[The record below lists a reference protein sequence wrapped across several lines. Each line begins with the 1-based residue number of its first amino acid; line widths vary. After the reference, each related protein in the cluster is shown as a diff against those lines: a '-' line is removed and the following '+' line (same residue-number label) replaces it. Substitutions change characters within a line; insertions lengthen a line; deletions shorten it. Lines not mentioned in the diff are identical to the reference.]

1 MGRVAETPLMRQYRQ
16 IKQRYPDTIV
26 LFRLGDFYETF
37 EEDAAITARICGIAL
52 TRRNNGAAGDVPM
65 AGFPHHQLDTYLPK
79 LVRAGY
85 RVAVCE
91 QLEDPKFARGIV
103 RRGVVEVVTPGV
115 ALYEKLL
122 EAKQSRYVAA
132 VALPVRAGQQVGIA
146 FAEAS
151 TGEFFVT
158 EVEPQRV
165 IEVLESFA
173 PAEILLAR
181 RDYRTFQEWRE
192 QLRWGPVLTRLEDWI
207 VEEDFARQL
216 LQRHFGVGSL
226 KGFGVDHLTQG
237 IEAAGAVLHYI
248 RETQQ
253 EQASHLQRLRYYN
266 ASDYMELDAATRRNL
281 ELLATA
287 AEGRVD
293 GSLWRV
299 LDKTQ
304 TPMGGR
310 LLKFW
315 LHRPLRRPEAIRQR
329 LAAVR
334 AFYEHPGLR
343 QRLRQLLPQ
352 LGDIERLI
360 SRIATGRAIPREYCQ
375 LGQSILLCRQL
386 AELLRE
392 LPATGL
398 LAELQWEELLPAVL
412 PLGERL
418 QTLFQES
425 PTSEFGSGAIFREG
439 VSAELDELRGLLQ
452 TAKEWLVRYQEA
464 ERQRT
469 GIPSLKVGYNAV
481 FGYYIEV
488 THVHRSKIPPDYERK
503 QTLTNAERYT
513 TPTLKEMELKLM
525 HAGERIAALEQELMG
540 QVRQEVLQHVI
551 ALQEVARAVATV
563 DCLQSLAEVAH
574 EYGYCEPEVDESEI
588 IDIRA
593 GRHPVVERLLPPG
606 EPYVPNDTYMD
617 TEREQLHVV
626 TGPNMSGKSCYLRQV
641 GLIVLLA
648 QIGSFVPAQRAR
660 IGVVD
665 RIFTR
670 VGAHD
675 NITGGESTFL
685 VEMHETAA
693 ILHNATRRSLILLD
707 EVGRGTATFD
717 GISIAWAV
725 AEYIHEFVRA
735 RTLFATHYH
744 ELNALAEQ
752 YERIRAYHAEV
763 REVDGQLL
771 FTHRI
776 LPGGT
781 DHSFGIH
788 VARMA
793 GIPEWVIRRAEEI
806 LLVLE
811 REHGRSSVSLRPE
824 AMERRQPVQLTIF
837 TMVDEPLRQRLQ
849 QLDPNA
855 LTPLQ
860 ALQILAELCEQARQ

>member
-1 MGRVAETPLMRQYRQ
+1 MTRVAETPLMRQYRQ

-37 EEDAAITARICGIAL
+37 EDDAAITAQVCGIAL

-65 AGFPHHQLDTYLPK
+65 AGFPHHQLDTYLAK

-115 ALYEKLL
+115 ALSEKLL

-132 VALPVRAGQQVGIA
+132 LVLPVRSGQSVGIA
-146 FAEAS
+146 LADAS
-151 TGEFFVT
+151 TGEFLT
-158 EVEPQRV
+158 MEVSPEHAV
-165 IEVLESFA
+165 DVLESFA
-173 PAEILLAR
+173 PAEILLAK
-181 RDYRTFQEWRE
+181 RDYRTIQEWSGR
-192 QLRWGPVLTRLEDWI
+192 LVWRPVLTRLEDWL
-207 VEEDFARQL
+207 VEAGFARQL
-216 LQRHFGVGSL
+216 LQRHFGVESL
-226 KGFGVDHLTQG
+226 KGFGIDHLGQG
-237 IEAAGAVLHYI
+237 IAAAGAVLHYI

-253 EQASHLQRLRYYN
+253 EHAYHIRSIRAYN
-266 ASDYMELDAATRRNL
+266 PSEYMELDAATRRNL
-281 ELLATA
+281 ELLATV

-293 GSLWRV
+293 GSVWRI
-299 LDKTQ
+299 LDKTL

-315 LHRPLRRPEAIRQR
+315 LHHPLRRPEPIRQR

-334 AFYEHPGLR
+334 VFVEHAPQR
-343 QRLRQLLPQ
+343 HRLRQLLPSV
-352 LGDIERLI
+352 GDLERIL
-360 SRIATGRAIPREYCQ
+360 SRIATGRALPREYLA
-375 LGQSILLCRQL
+375 LGQGLASTQRIAELVRQL
-386 AELLRE
+386 
-392 LPATGL
+392 PSCGL
-398 LAELQWEELLPAVL
+398 LADIPWEELLQEAV
-412 PLGERL
+412 PLGEQLCQAL
-418 QTLFQES
+418 QEN
-425 PTSEFGSGAIFREG
+425 PCSEFGSGAIFRRG
-439 VSAELDELRGLLQ
+439 FSAELDELRQLLESS
-452 TAKEWLVRYQEA
+452 KEWLEQYQES
-464 ERQRT
+464 ERRRT

-488 THVHRSKIPPDYERK
+488 THAHRAKVPPDYERK
-503 QTLTNAERYT
+503 QTLTTAERYT
-513 TPTLKEMELKLM
+513 TPVLKEMELKLL
-525 HAGERIAALEQELMG
+525 HAGERIAAVEQELLG
-540 QVRQEVLQHVI
+540 KLRRAILQQI
-551 ALQEVARAVATV
+551 PALQQLAQTLALI
-563 DCLQSLAEVAH
+563 DCLQCLAEVAV
-574 EYGYCEPEVDESEI
+574 EYGYCEPEVDDSEVLEI
-588 IDIRA
+588 HA
-593 GRHPVVERLLPPG
+593 GRHPVVERLLPVG
-606 EPYVPNDTYMD
+606 EQYVPNDTYLD
-617 TEREQLHVV
+617 TEREQLCLL

-685 VEMHETAA
+685 VEMHEAAA

-717 GISIAWAV
+717 GLSIAWAI
-725 AEYIHEFVRA
+725 AEYIHEVVQA

-744 ELNALAEQ
+744 ELNALAER
-752 YERIRAYHAEV
+752 YPRIRAYHAEV
-763 REVDGQLL
+763 REVEGKLV

-788 VARMA
+788 VAQMA
-793 GIPEWVIRRAEEI
+793 GLPDWVVERAWEI
-806 LLVLE
+806 LSALE
-811 REHGRSSVSLRPE
+811 QEHGRAATRTLAVPALQE
-824 AMERRQPVQLTIF
+824 PVQLSMF
-837 TMVDEPLRQRLQ
+837 TLVDDPLRERLR
-849 QLDPNA
+849 QLDPER

-860 ALQILAELCEQARQ
+860 ALQILAELCQLVRQ

>member
-1 MGRVAETPLMRQYRQ
+1 MRQYRQ

-37 EEDAAITARICGIAL
+37 EEDAAITAQVCGIAL

-65 AGFPHHQLDTYLPK
+65 AGFPHHQLDVYLPK

-103 RRGVVEVVTPGV
+103 RRGVVEIVTPGV
-115 ALYEKLL
+115 ALSDRLL

-132 VALPVRAGQQVGIA
+132 VALPVRAGQPAGIA
-146 FAEAS
+146 VADAS
-151 TGEFFVT
+151 TAEFFVT
-158 EVEPQRV
+158 EVEPERV
-165 IEVLESFA
+165 VEVLEGFA
-173 PAEILLAR
+173 PAEILLSV
-181 RDYRTFQEWRE
+181 RDYRTVQHWGE
-192 QLRWGPVLTRLEDWI
+192 QLTWRPALTRLEEWL
-207 VEEDFARQL
+207 VEEGFARQL
-216 LQRHFGVGSL
+216 LQRHFGVESL
-226 KGFGVDHLTQG
+226 KGFGVEHLTRG
-237 IEAAGAVLHYI
+237 LAAAGAVLHYI

-253 EQASHLQRLRYYN
+253 EQAVHLRSLRYYSP
-266 ASDYMELDAATRRNL
+266 SDYMELDAATRRNL
-281 ELLATA
+281 ELLSTV

-293 GSLWRV
+293 GSLWQI
-299 LDKTQ
+299 LDQTL

-334 AFYEHPGLR
+334 FFVEASTLR
-343 QRLRQLLPQ
+343 QQVRQLLPQ
-352 LGDIERLI
+352 VGDVERIL
-360 SRIATGRAIPREYCQ
+360 SRIATGRALPREYLA
-375 LGQSILLCRQL
+375 LGQGIGVACQVARLLREVPPAGIL
-386 AELLRE
+386 AELEWDTLVTTLE
-392 LPATGL
+392 
-398 LAELQWEELLPAVL
+398 
-412 PLGERL
+412 PLGEHL
-418 QTLFQES
+418 CQVFQPS
-425 PTSEFGSGAIFREG
+425 PPSEFGSGSIFRPG
-439 VSAELDELRGLLQ
+439 VSPELDELRQLLHSS
-452 TAKEWLVRYQEA
+452 KEWLARYQES

-488 THVHRSKIPPDYERK
+488 THAHRAKVPPDYERK
-503 QTLTNAERYT
+503 QTLTSAERYT
-513 TPTLKEMELKLM
+513 TPVLKEMELKLLR
-525 HAGERIAALEQELMG
+525 AEERIAAIEQELVE
-540 QVRQEVLQHVI
+540 QLRQRVLQAVVP
-551 ALQEVARAVATV
+551 LQELARAIATV
-563 DCLQSLAEVAH
+563 DCVQSLAEVAQR
-574 EYGYCEPEVDESEI
+574 YNYCEPVVDESEV

-593 GRHPVVERLLPPG
+593 GRHPVVERLLPAG
-606 EPYVPNDTYMD
+606 HQYVPNDTYLD
-617 TEREQLHVV
+617 TESEQIHIV

-648 QIGSFVPAQRAR
+648 QIGSFVPARSAR

-693 ILHNATRRSLILLD
+693 ILHTATRRSLILLD

-717 GISIAWAV
+717 GISIAWAI
-725 AEYIHEFVRA
+725 AEYIHEFLRA

-744 ELNALAEQ
+744 ELNELAEK
-752 YERIRAYHAEV
+752 YPRVRAYHAEV
-763 REVDGQLL
+763 RELDGQLL

-776 LPGGT
+776 VPGGT

-788 VARMA
+788 VAQMA
-793 GIPEWVIRRAEEI
+793 GVPGWIIERAREI
-806 LLVLE
+806 LSLLE
-811 REHGRSSVSLRPE
+811 SQH
-824 AMERRQPVQLTIF
+824 RQAPDTHAAASCEPLQLSIF
-837 TMVDEPLRQRLQ
+837 TLMEDPLRQRLRE
-849 QLDPNA
+849 LDPNT

-860 ALQILAELCEQARQ
+860 ALQILAELCQEAKRQP

>member
-1 MGRVAETPLMRQYRQ
+1 MRQYRQ

-37 EEDAAITARICGIAL
+37 EEDAAITARVCGIAL

-65 AGFPHHQLDTYLPK
+65 AGFPHHQLDTYLAK

-115 ALYEKLL
+115 ALSEKLL

-132 VALPVRAGQQVGIA
+132 LALPVRSGQLVGVA
-146 FAEAS
+146 LADAS
-151 TGEFFVT
+151 TGEFFT
-158 EVEPQRV
+158 MEVPPENV
-165 IEVLESFA
+165 SDLLEGFA
-173 PAEILLAR
+173 PAELLVAK
-181 RDYRTFQEWRE
+181 RDYRTVQEWSS
-192 QLRWGPVLTRLEDWI
+192 RWAWRPVLTRLEDWL
-207 VEEDFARQL
+207 VEESFARQL
-216 LQRHFGVGSL
+216 LQRHFGVESL
-226 KGFGVDHLTQG
+226 KGFGIDHLGQG
-237 IEAAGAVLHYI
+237 IAAAGAILHYI

-253 EQASHLQRLRYYN
+253 EHAHHIRSIRSYN
-266 ASDYMELDAATRRNL
+266 SSEYMELDAATRRNL
-281 ELLATA
+281 ELLATVA
-287 AEGRVD
+287 DGRAD
-293 GSLWRV
+293 GSLWRI
-299 LDKTQ
+299 LDKTL

-315 LHRPLRRPEAIRQR
+315 LHHPLRRPEAIRER
-329 LAAVR
+329 LAAIRVLV
-334 AFYEHPGLR
+334 EHAP
-343 QRLRQLLPQ
+343 QRHSLRQLLPSV
-352 LGDIERLI
+352 GDLERML
-360 SRIATGRAIPREYCQ
+360 SRIATGRALPREYLA
-375 LGQSILLCRQL
+375 LGQSILSAQRVAALLRQL
-386 AELLRE
+386 
-392 LPATGL
+392 PAHGV
-398 LAELQWEELLPAVL
+398 LAGIAWEELLQEAV
-412 PLGERL
+412 PLGEQLCRAL
-418 QTLFQES
+418 QENPS
-425 PTSEFGSGAIFREG
+425 SGFGNGAIFRHG
-439 VSAELDELRGLLQ
+439 FSAELDELRQLLESSR
-452 TAKEWLVRYQEA
+452 EWLEHYQES
-464 ERQRT
+464 ERRRT

-488 THVHRSKIPPDYERK
+488 THAHRAKVPPDYERK

-513 TPTLKEMELKLM
+513 TPVLKEMELKLL
-525 HAGERIAALEQELMG
+525 HAGERIAALEQELLG
-540 QVRQEVLQHVI
+540 ELRQAILERIPTLQQLAQ
-551 ALQEVARAVATV
+551 ALALT
-563 DCLQSLAEVAH
+563 DCLQSLAEVAA
-574 EYGYCEPEVDESEI
+574 EYGYCEPEVDDSDVLE
-588 IDIRA
+588 IRA
-593 GRHPVVERLLPPG
+593 GRHPVVERLLPAG
-606 EPYVPNDTYMD
+606 ERYVPNDTYLD
-617 TEREQLHVV
+617 TEREQLCLL

-685 VEMHETAA
+685 VEMHEVAA

-717 GISIAWAV
+717 GLSIAWAI
-725 AEYIHEFVRA
+725 AEYIHEVIRA

-744 ELNALAEQ
+744 ELNALAER
-752 YERIRAYHAEV
+752 YPRIRAYHAEV
-763 REVDGQLL
+763 REVDGQLV

-788 VARMA
+788 VAQMA
-793 GIPEWVIRRAEEI
+793 GLPQWVVKRAWEI
-806 LLVLE
+806 MAALE
-811 REHGRSSVSLRPE
+811 QEHGHAATRALRAPAPPE
-824 AMERRQPVQLTIF
+824 PIQLSMF
-837 TMVDEPLRQRLQ
+837 TLVDDPLRERLR
-849 QLDPNA
+849 QLDPDT

-860 ALQILAELCEQARQ
+860 ALQILAELCQQARQ